1 MPVDTHSFEWLTGFL
16 LTLARVGGVFSFV
29 PIPGFKQ
36 APDMVKVMLSVMVSI
51 ALYPVWPKWE
61 GPMPSEGFF
70 LVVLMS
76 EAALGITIGLAVRFV
91 EEALLLS
98 SQMVGLQA
106 GYSFASTIDPSSQAD
121 SSVLQ
126 VLASLISSFLF
137 FAFRL
142 HEHVIRALAQSLISH
157 PPGQVFQMTASAEPL
172 IRLGSTIFTAGLRL
186 AFPVIAL
193 LMFID
198 ISLALLGRLNA
209 QLQLLS
215 LSFPVKMLVALAV
228 LAMTGSSIPLV
239 YESSAVKNL
248 DFVMRSMR

>member
-1 MPVDTHSFEWLTGFL
+1 MPVDTRSFEWLTAFV

-29 PIPGFKQ
+29 PFPAFKQ
-36 APDMVKVMLSVMVSI
+36 APDLVKVALSVLVTI
-51 ALYPVWPKWE
+51 ALYPVWPKWV
-61 GPMPSEGFF
+61 GPMPSEGF
-70 LVVLMS
+70 LVVVLMS
-76 EAALGITIGLAVRFV
+76 EAALGITIGLSVRFI

-126 VLASLISSFLF
+126 VLASLMASLLF

-142 HEHVIRALAQSLISH
+142 HEHVIRALAQSMVSH
-157 PPGQVFQMTASAEPL
+157 PPGHIMQLSASAEPL

-186 AFPVIAL
+186 AFPIVAL

-198 ISLALLGRLNA
+198 ISLALLGRLNQ

-215 LSFPVKMLVALAV
+215 LSFPVKMLVALVV
-228 LAMTGSSIPLV
+228 LGLTGPAIPLI
-239 YESSAVKNL
+239 YESTAIQNLGFAV
-248 DFVMRSMR
+248 RSLR

>member
-1 MPVDTHSFEWLTGFL
+1 MPIDTHSFTWLTAFL
-16 LTLARVGGVFSFV
+16 LTLARVGGVFTFV

-36 APDMVKVMLSVMVSI
+36 APDLIKVVLSVLVTI
-51 ALYPVWPKWE
+51 ALYPAWPKWT
-61 GPMPSEGFF
+61 GPLPSEGF
-70 LVVLMS
+70 LVVLVMS
-76 EAALGITIGLAVRFV
+76 EAALGITIGLAVRFI

-126 VLASLISSFLF
+126 VLASLMASLLF

-142 HEHVIRALAQSLISH
+142 HEQVIRSLAQSLISH
-157 PPGQVFQMTASAEPL
+157 PPGQVFSMSTSAEPL
-172 IRLGSTIFTAGLRL
+172 IRLGSTIFSAGLRL
-186 AFPVIAL
+186 AFPVVAL

-228 LAMTGSSIPLV
+228 LSMTGAAIPLI
-239 YESSAVKNL
+239 YQGTAMQNL
-248 DFVMRSMR
+248 GFVMRSMR